1 MQLTSPDELVDLL
14 QNLQLSESD
23 KKKLNND
30 LANKT
35 RRYFRAQISA
45 QKDLAGKSYAPRKRR
60 PITMAKSGK
69 IKSNKNML
77 MGLSRMLKTE
87 SDANGFSV
95 GLAGL
100 AAKVGRVHND
110 GQTVTFP
117 KRMHGWF
124 DSKTNT
130 WKGGTKSKGTYTM
143 PKRPFIGWNKELIQS
158 LQLDIINSMEPIK

>member
-1 MQLTSPDELVDLL
+1 MQLTSPDQVVDLL
-14 QNLQLSESD
+14 QNMQLSDSD
-23 KKKLNND
+23 KNKLNRD

-35 RRYFRAQISA
+35 RRFFRAQISA
-45 QKDLAGKSYAPRKRR
+45 QKDLAGKRYAPRKRR
-60 PITMAKSGK
+60 SVQLAKSGK

-77 MGLSRMLKTE
+77 MGLSRMLQTE

-117 KRMHGWF
+117 RRMNAWF
-124 DSKTNT
+124 DSKQNT
-130 WKGGTKSKGTYTM
+130 WKGGTKGKGTYKM
-143 PKRPFIGWNKELIQS
+143 PQRPFIGWNKELIQS
-158 LQLDIINSMEPIK
+158 LQLDIINRMESIK